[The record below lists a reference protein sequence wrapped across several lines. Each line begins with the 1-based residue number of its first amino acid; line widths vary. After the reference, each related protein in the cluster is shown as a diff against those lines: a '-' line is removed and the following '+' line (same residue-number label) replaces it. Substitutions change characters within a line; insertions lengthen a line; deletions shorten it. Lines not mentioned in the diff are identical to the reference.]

1 MTVRTRATLVLL
13 AVLIGL
19 AVLGKHFGWVT
30 TAPHCSRRESSNEA
44 VGGLPGRSLGFANRI
59 FTRMRV

>member
-19 AVLGKHFGWVT
+19 AVLGKYFGWVT
-30 TAPHCSRRESSNEA
+30 TAPRLLA
-44 VGGLPGRSLGFANRI
+44 PGI
-59 FTRMRV
+59 Q